1 MIKIFLDANIV
12 LDLMFMRD
20 NSKRTREMINDL
32 RKNKNFVFT
41 ISSNTL
47 NIIFYVGSEKYKSWQ
62 QTMDKLKKIDNPLNE
77 FWQVVDNTSIDRQR
91 AYEYCDDNAN
101 ADWEDVLQYLCA
113 KKANCDFI
121 ITNDKN
127 FPQLDIPLKRTNIN
141 ISDYNLKKEKN
152 V

>member
-91 AYEYCDDNAN
+91 AYKYCDDNAN